1 MRKILILILTS
12 NEEFYSSQYIKIK
25 DHYEYIIK
33 RYNLP
38 MIVVGYQG
46 DSDKDYLSYDNNI
59 IYMNCKDRDVG
70 TKFIKIHQLLKNN
83 QGLHNFDII
92 IRTNTSTFLNLQSLN
107 ALIQDS
113 RFNMDALYGPSSFIR
128 HFMDDKEEES
138 IVYPQGYFM
147 MYSPNLMNKLIQYW
161 DAGIEYLLSKDL
173 YMNPEE
179 SSDWFGY
186 GDDTILGACI
196 KLYHDAGNE
205 IELRN
210 IWTELEFISYNRFDA
225 EWTNTTNKLDTFK
238 ELQRVTSLIIC
249 KMYMYTN
256 ITERKSNEPYLI
268 DMAAFLMKQPICDD
282 DIKVFIDN
290 AINLQTFNTRLTCGY
305 VSNNK

>member
-12 NEEFYSSQYIKIK
+12 CEKFYSSQYMKIK

-38 MIVVGYQG
+38 MTVVGYQG

-70 TKFIKIHQLLKNN
+70 TKFVMIHHLLKNN
-83 QGLHNFDII
+83 QGLNDFDII

-128 HFMDDKEEES
+128 HFMDDKKDES

-147 MYSPNLMNKLIQYW
+147 MYSPNLMNNLIQYW

-173 YMNPEE
+173 YKIPED
-179 SSDWFGY
+179 SSGWFGY

-196 KLYHDAGNE
+196 KLYQDVGNK
-205 IELRN
+205 ITLRN
-210 IWTELEFISYNRFDA
+210 VWQEMDFILFNRFDTN
-225 EWTNTTNKLDTFK
+225 WTNAINKFDTLK
-238 ELQRVTSLIIC
+238 DLQRITSLIIC
-249 KMYMYTN
+249 KMHMRTN
-256 ITERKSNEPYLI
+256 MTERKRNEPYLI
-268 DMAAFLMKQPICDD
+268 DMAAFLMTQPISED
-282 DIKVFIDN
+282 DIN
-290 AINLQTFNTRLTCGY
+290 AFVNNGVGPQTFNTRLVCY
-305 VSNNK
+305 YKSNNK